1 MCLTL
6 LCVGAAVSAIEVRV
20 EDDAEAD
27 IGDANVR
34 LECFVENLYD
44 CHWEGPFGDRYVKDN
59 KLPQSSKHFFR
70 KCIR

>member
-1 MCLTL
+1 MELILCLTL

-44 CHWEGPFGDRYVKDN
+44 CHWEGPFGDRYEDDCNMLLKYPD
-59 KLPQSSKHFFR
+59 F
-70 KCIR
+70 